1 MRAFHAYKPT
11 LTAEEREQVQ
21 KINKIFGDHGL
32 QVLIEEQQTCSSNQ
46 RFDIFIVF
54 DEKAQTGRREKVLPD
69 PAEIRSRMEKGEK
82 AEDIADALG
91 VGRATLFRHLKKTE
105 PPSD

>member
-46 RFDIFIVF
+46 RYDVFIVF

-82 AEDIADALG
+82 AENIADELG